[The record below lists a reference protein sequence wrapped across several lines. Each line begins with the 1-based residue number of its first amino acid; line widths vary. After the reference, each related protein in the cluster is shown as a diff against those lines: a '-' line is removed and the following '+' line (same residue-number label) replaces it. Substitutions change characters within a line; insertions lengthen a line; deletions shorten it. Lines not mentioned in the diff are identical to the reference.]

1 MSVARTVFTL
11 IITLAVAAC
20 QQGKREESAS
30 VAVHRDSVS
39 KCDEISSELK
49 ALDVDLDKEAA
60 SKGTH
65 DTQLPDSA
73 KEKASLD
80 RIQPLLERYL
90 DTADKLLEIGDT
102 KVVVFPEKSRI
113 SAARKR
119 AVIYLG
125 EVYAHRDWQMQE
137 RGAYSSAE
145 VDREEYRIR
154 SLRISNALI
163 VMKLAGFEHTS
174 PEDIKKYPRIVRKMQ
189 TIVIVDQFANAHQA
203 LKDAPR
209 MQEIAERADYWNND
223 IYRKTV
229 RAMNRVGLLYIG
241 SLHTALA
248 EEMTKR
254 AQLDG
259 TSPR

>member
-1 MSVARTVFTL
+1 MSVVRTLLTIALTFTV
-11 IITLAVAAC
+11 TAC

-30 VAVHRDSVS
+30 VAVHRESVS

-49 ALDVDLDKEAA
+49 ELNVDLENEA
-60 SKGTH
+60 SSLGTNG
-65 DTQLPDSA
+65 TQLPDAA

-80 RIQPLLERYL
+80 KIQPLLERYL

-119 AVIYLG
+119 AVTYLG

-137 RGAYSSAE
+137 RGAYSSDE

-154 SLRISNALI
+154 SLRVSNALL
-163 VMKLAGFEHTS
+163 VMKLAGFGYTN
-174 PEDIKKYPRIVRKMQ
+174 PEDVKKYPRIVRKMQ

-209 MQEIAERADYWNND
+209 MKEIAERADYWNND

-229 RAMNRVGLLYIG
+229 RAMNSVGLLYIG

-248 EEMTKR
+248 QEMAKR
-254 AQLDG
+254 APIDEAL
-259 TSPR
+259 PR